1 MPILKKLTTLSF
13 HSHIVRHAKNHFA
26 ILIVALGYLLH
37 EVCSSAFLRLAS
49 CPALFRE
56 VGFGTAQVVVVLEE
70 LFPVVLP
77 HGTALAGVAALF
89 A

>member
-1 MPILKKLTTLSF
+1 MANGRFDTLIF
-13 HSHIVRHAKNHFA
+13 
-26 ILIVALGYLLH
+26 ALGYLPYGAR
-37 EVCSSAFLRLAS
+37 SSAFLRLAS

-77 HGTALAGVAALF
+77 HGTALVGVAALF